1 MKDKVMVVDD
11 DPMVQV
17 TVQRILESAGLKV
30 TTVDSGPACIREMEK
45 GFEGLILMD
54 IMMPEM
60 DGWDTIQNLVD
71 KGMVKGNIICML
83 TGKEATD
90 ERMKMFKEYI
100 LDYIRKP
107 FDHQKLTE
115 LVKEYLAYL

>member
-1 MKDKVMVVDD
+1 
-11 DPMVQV
+11 
-17 TVQRILESAGLKV
+17 
-30 TTVDSGPACIREMEK
+30 
-45 GFEGLILMD
+45 
-54 IMMPEM
+54 MPEM